1 MRNLTV
7 LNLGNNWFSGS
18 MPDWLADLERL
29 RVLNLGS
36 QFGGNNGSKLLG
48 LLGTIPAQVGEMGG
62 LRELVLESNS
72 LIGTLPDALCHKGE
86 WPRQWQPHSTV
97 GCEQSQDPAM
107 ASRQRCCGSCSANGE
122 EAGGSWSMPRLDHKQ
137 SVAGL

>member
-1 MRNLTV
+1 MPAANSWVHGTIPEGLKNMRNLTV

-36 QFGGNNGSKLLG
+36 MYGDNNGSKLLG
-48 LLGTIPAQVGEMGG
+48 LLGTIPAQIGEMGR

-72 LIGTLPDALCHKGE
+72 LAGTLPDALCHKGE
-86 WPRQWQPHSTV
+86 
-97 GCEQSQDPAM
+97 
-107 ASRQRCCGSCSANGE
+107 
-122 EAGGSWSMPRLDHKQ
+122 
-137 SVAGL
+137 